1 MKTSTI
7 LLLATASL
15 LVVVPVLYAVKLNGM
30 IERGEYTL
38 YSEVQREPGQMIDI
52 QSFKHIEFRTANN
65 VFIEIVQSDTVSL
78 EKDKELELRIKQRGD
93 TLFIEQK
100 EEAMDFNQPTRLV
113 RIQTPNL
120 LKADITGIEVSETTG
135 TGNVQEIRRYHL
147 PFEVRISGFSGERM
161 ELNCAEGG
169 VIHLKSN
176 NFGNSQFFIGTGSVL
191 NIEKNNRLDSLSL
204 TTGKGGHINLQG
216 ATVERLT
223 SSIHSESSL
232 TVSGM
237 EIK

>member
-30 IERGEYTL
+30 IDRGEYTL
-38 YSEVQREPGQMIDI
+38 YSKVQREPGQMIDI
-52 QSFKHIEFRTANN
+52 QSFRHIEFSTANN
-65 VFIEIVQSDTVSL
+65 VFIEIVQSDTVLL
-78 EKDKELELRIKQRGD
+78 EKDEELELRITQRGD

-100 EEAMDFNQPTRLV
+100 DEAPGFNQPARYIK
-113 RIQTPNL
+113 IQTPSL
-120 LKADITGIEVSETTG
+120 SRADITGIQVSEATG
-135 TGNVQEIRRYHL
+135 TGSVQVVQKYHP

-176 NFGNSQFFIGTGSVL
+176 NFGSSQFNIGTGSVL
-191 NIEKNNRLDSLSL
+191 NIEKDNRLDSLSL

-223 SSIHSESSL
+223 SSIHPESSL